1 MGQHSCL
8 FYNVYVASSVTSQG
22 RAFISAAMLCFE
34 MILNNN
40 AKFGSLNEAIEFIN
54 HTVSES
60 RDRQYL
66 DELIL
71 DSSITLEDCFT
82 KLILSCGYRWIPNRE
97 EMNIIWKT
105 LQNLSQEN
113 LNRIYYKN
121 NLYAFLDNS
130 KVFNIVKSILEKL
143 EAPFYNSLE
152 PPVEVLSELKLL
164 SNLIREYVYYRYL
177 VIDSIDR
184 CDNMIKSV
192 IAVSDT
198 DSAIVSLDGW
208 YRYVAQKVDGFSFR
222 IANYTDKF
230 SNKKPVLEPKVYR
243 YNFTEEEDT
252 EREHFN
258 NPGMATP
265 NDNVRYSIIAIMAY
279 VLADLLN
286 DYMEKACEN
295 HHSLTLEDVVYTA
308 PTNDQIIT
316 ANSYGIVFK
325 QDRFSGAIIPNK
337 HYKYNRK
344 CKMYLKTEFLKVTM

>member
-1 MGQHSCL
+1 MDICEQ
-8 FYNVYVASSVTSQG
+8 T
-22 RAFISAAMLCFE
+22 
-34 MILNNN
+34 
-40 AKFGSLNEAIEFIN
+40 
-54 HTVSES
+54 
-60 RDRQYL
+60 
-66 DELIL
+66 
-71 DSSITLEDCFT
+71 
-82 KLILSCGYRWIPNRE
+82 
-97 EMNIIWKT
+97 
-105 LQNLSQEN
+105 
-113 LNRIYYKN
+113 
-121 NLYAFLDNS
+121 
-130 KVFNIVKSILEKL
+130 
-143 EAPFYNSLE
+143 
-152 PPVEVLSELKLL
+152 
-164 SNLIREYVYYRYL
+164 
-177 VIDSIDR
+177 
-184 CDNMIKSV
+184 NMIKSV

-222 IANYTDKF
+222 VANYTDKF
-230 SNKKPVLEPKVYR
+230 SNEKPVLEPKVYR
-243 YNFTEEEDT
+243 YNFTEEEDA

-295 HHSLTLEDVVYTA
+295 HHSLKLEDVVYTA

-337 HYKYNRK
+337 HFKYNRK